1 MAATNTPPPP
11 STGDNNSSSMSTLT
25 QQLLHKP
32 AFKKLAVII
41 VTFIPAFIGLSII
54 NVIFTHAFVLSS
66 YLFGTTTTTTPAA
79 GFGVIGGDSGNVAA
93 IPKRAKEQG
102 SKKQVKTVYV
112 PPTQQDLENILIELE
127 SSEPLPISSNNIINN
142 GESSVNRVKS
152 AIASLQSL
160 MEQKT
165 DRDATALK
173 DMDEL
178 TEAYESFVT
187 RFEEDIAHYHA
198 NEEEGTEVQLD
209 YLPKFMKRK
218 SLLDLDRGSMEDL
231 FEDVL
236 SDLNVLLKDDVILR
250 NSNQALMK
258 VLSSNESSDNV
269 ASSCDSTFLDLAEG
283 KPTPELEAVVAPKTT
298 AAAAAVHKPVITED
312 TARESDLYERIDSIK
327 EILSRREL
335 SGDKNPID
343 DEGVA
348 GIRSQVAA
356 VVSTLLENRKAAL
369 DASKE
374 IQQHLLEETSLASIE
389 SSPEEDADNT
399 MCASPVMVEKMVQRG
414 LDSIRSQADLQ
425 STLITTVFGVVAD
438 ESEDDDFKQIMVA
451 LDEEMSDIDVPRIDF
466 SKKSGGEEASK
477 NMPPKSDKRK
487 TLSYVVDGPLLH
499 QGLAGSIDSF
509 VELISGYNDYVDEFF
524 DYIMSRQGVSVGA
537 ATADSISNFMRK
549 VSLPELEKLRQSGIL
564 GGRIRT
570 LVEE

>member
-11 STGDNNSSSMSTLT
+11 STGNNKSSMSTLA

-41 VTFIPAFIGLSII
+41 LTFIPAFIGLSII

-66 YLFGTTTTTTPAA
+66 YLFGTTTTTPT
-79 GFGVIGGDSGNVAA
+79 VIGGDSGNVAA

-102 SKKQVKTVYV
+102 NKKQVKTVYV
-112 PPTQQDLENILIELE
+112 TPTQQDLENILIELE
-127 SSEPLPISSNNIINN
+127 SSEPLPNSGNNIINN

-160 MEQKT
+160 TEQKT
-165 DRDATALK
+165 NRDVTALK

-198 NEEEGTEVQLD
+198 NEGETEVQLE
-209 YLPKFMKRK
+209 YLPQFMKRK
-218 SLLDLDRGSMEDL
+218 SLLDLDRGAMEDL
-231 FEDVL
+231 FEDVMA
-236 SDLNVLLKDDVILR
+236 DLNVLLKDDVILR
-250 NSNQALMK
+250 NPNQALMK
-258 VLSSNESSDNV
+258 LLSSNESSGNV
-269 ASSCDSTFLDLAEG
+269 ESSCDAIFLDLDKG
-283 KPTPELEAVVAPKTT
+283 KPTPELEAVVAPKKT
-298 AAAAAVHKPVITED
+298 ATAAAVHKPVITED

-369 DASKE
+369 DASKG

-389 SSPEEDADNT
+389 SSPEEDADDT

-425 STLITTVFGVVAD
+425 STLITTVFNVVAD
-438 ESEDDDFKQIMVA
+438 ESEDDDFKLIMGA
-451 LDEEMSDIDVPRIDF
+451 LDEEMSDIDVPQIDF
-466 SKKSGGEEASK
+466 SKKNSGDEASK

-549 VSLPELEKLRQSGIL
+549 VPMPELEKLRQSGIL
-564 GGRIRT
+564 GGRIRS

>member
-1 MAATNTPPPP
+1 
-11 STGDNNSSSMSTLT
+11 
-25 QQLLHKP
+25 
-32 AFKKLAVII
+32 
-41 VTFIPAFIGLSII
+41 
-54 NVIFTHAFVLSS
+54 
-66 YLFGTTTTTTPAA
+66 
-79 GFGVIGGDSGNVAA
+79 
-93 IPKRAKEQG
+93 
-102 SKKQVKTVYV
+102 
-112 PPTQQDLENILIELE
+112 
-127 SSEPLPISSNNIINN
+127 
-142 GESSVNRVKS
+142 
-152 AIASLQSL
+152 
-160 MEQKT
+160 
-165 DRDATALK
+165 
-173 DMDEL
+173 
-178 TEAYESFVT
+178 
-187 RFEEDIAHYHA
+187 
-198 NEEEGTEVQLD
+198 
-209 YLPKFMKRK
+209 
-218 SLLDLDRGSMEDL
+218 
-231 FEDVL
+231 
-236 SDLNVLLKDDVILR
+236 
-250 NSNQALMK
+250 MK
-258 VLSSNESSDNV
+258 VLSSNGSNDNV
-269 ASSCDSTFLDLAEG
+269 VSSCDATFIDLDKG
-283 KPTPELEAVVAPKTT
+283 NPTPELEAVAAPKQT
-298 AAAAAVHKPVITED
+298 ATATKVHKPVIKED
-312 TARESDLYERIDSIK
+312 TARESDLYERIESIK

-389 SSPEEDADNT
+389 SSPEDDVDDT

-425 STLITTVFGVVAD
+425 STLITTIFNVVAD
-438 ESEDDDFKQIMVA
+438 ESEDDDFKQIMGA
-451 LDEEMSDIDVPRIDF
+451 LDEEISDIDVPKIDF
-466 SKKSGGEEASK
+466 SNKSGGEEASK

-549 VSLPELEKLRQSGIL
+549 VPLPELEKLRQSGIL
-564 GGRIRT
+564 GGRIRS

>member
-1 MAATNTPPPP
+1 
-11 STGDNNSSSMSTLT
+11 
-25 QQLLHKP
+25 
-32 AFKKLAVII
+32 
-41 VTFIPAFIGLSII
+41 
-54 NVIFTHAFVLSS
+54 
-66 YLFGTTTTTTPAA
+66 
-79 GFGVIGGDSGNVAA
+79 
-93 IPKRAKEQG
+93 
-102 SKKQVKTVYV
+102 
-112 PPTQQDLENILIELE
+112 
-127 SSEPLPISSNNIINN
+127 
-142 GESSVNRVKS
+142 
-152 AIASLQSL
+152 
-160 MEQKT
+160 
-165 DRDATALK
+165 
-173 DMDEL
+173 MDEL

-198 NEEEGTEVQLD
+198 NEEETEVQLD
-209 YLPKFMKRK
+209 YLPQFMKRK

-231 FEDVL
+231 FEDVMA
-236 SDLNVLLKDDVILR
+236 DLNVLLKDDVILR

-258 VLSSNESSDNV
+258 VLSSNGSNDNV
-269 ASSCDSTFLDLAEG
+269 VSSCDATFLDLDKG
-283 KPTPELEAVVAPKTT
+283 NPTPELEAVAAPKQT
-298 AAAAAVHKPVITED
+298 ATATKVHKPVITED
-312 TARESDLYERIDSIK
+312 TARESDLYERIESIK

-389 SSPEEDADNT
+389 SSPEDDVDDT

-425 STLITTVFGVVAD
+425 STLITTVFNVVAN
-438 ESEDDDFKQIMVA
+438 ESEDDDFKQIMGA
-451 LDEEMSDIDVPRIDF
+451 LDEEMSDIDVAKIDF
-466 SKKSGGEEASK
+466 SNKSSEDEENK
-477 NMPPKSDKRK
+477 NMPPKSDKRQ

-499 QGLAGSIDSF
+499 QGLAGSIDSV
-509 VELISGYNDYVDEFF
+509 VELISGHNDYVDEFF

-549 VSLPELEKLRQSGIL
+549 VPLPELEKLRQSGIL
-564 GGRIRT
+564 GGRIRS